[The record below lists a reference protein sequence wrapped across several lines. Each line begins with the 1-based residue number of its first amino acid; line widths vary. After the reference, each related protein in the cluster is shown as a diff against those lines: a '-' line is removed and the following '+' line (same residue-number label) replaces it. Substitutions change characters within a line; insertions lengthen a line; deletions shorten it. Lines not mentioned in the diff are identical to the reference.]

1 MEEHLTDDPAAAA
14 RETRTLRQESTVE
27 VGSREVVVVSEILL
41 DPEVLVVTKVLSN
54 GRVMKKQHS
63 PVPAAAV
70 SDYEMRGL
78 EALSPCLHSSHLRY
92 VSQLLIASDSKRLA
106 DHGTPAPVGVVATMV
121 LGRHGEVLA
130 GAGEDHVPGAWLK
143 ASYLVSGLC
152 DQASE
157 RLGLGALKRALLS
170 GPGVTAVLVPSGER
184 TGISF
189 VDPARVGREQVPDVE
204 RHLREV
210 TCDTR
215 LDS

>member
-1 MEEHLTDDPAAAA
+1 MS
-14 RETRTLRQESTVE
+14 LRQESTVE

-41 DPEVLVVTKVLSN
+41 EPEALVVTKVVSN
-54 GRVMKKQHS
+54 GKVLKKQHA

-70 SDYEMRGL
+70 ADYETRGK
-78 EALSPCLHSSHLRY
+78 EALSPCLHASHLRF
-92 VSQLLIASDSKRLA
+92 VSQLLLASDPKRIT
-106 DHGTPAPVGVVATMV
+106 DTGSPAPVGVVATMV
-121 LGRHGEVLA
+121 LGRNGEVLA

-152 DQASE
+152 HQASA
-157 RLGLGALKRALLS
+157 RLGLGGLRRAIVG
-170 GPGVTAVLVPSGER
+170 GPGVAAMLVPSGER

-189 VDPARVGREQVPDVE
+189 VDPNRIDRDRYAEVE
-204 RHLREV
+204 RHLRDV